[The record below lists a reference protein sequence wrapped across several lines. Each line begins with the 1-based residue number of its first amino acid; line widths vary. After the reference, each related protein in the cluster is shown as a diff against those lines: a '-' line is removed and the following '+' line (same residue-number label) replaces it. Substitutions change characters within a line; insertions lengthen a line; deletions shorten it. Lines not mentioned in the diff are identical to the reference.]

1 MSAFHKAL
9 QGVDRETPNIT
20 FRIGCVANDDWA
32 SRRRIPGIQDRCHFR
47 FVETDMEEPGF
58 WTKFAFIKLAR
69 AKGWTWDEDG
79 NWLCP
84 ECSEKGG
91 EE

>member
-9 QGVDRETPNIT
+9 ENVERVPLFEVLIHCSGTGTWGATASQERFRED
-20 FRIGCVANDDWA
+20 GCCTISHHERDLLA
-32 SRRRIPGIQDRCHFR
+32 RP
-47 FVETDMEEPGF
+47 
-58 WTKFAFIKLAR
+58 TKFDAVKN
-69 AKGWTWDEDG
+69 AKENGWTWDEDG

-84 ECSEKGG
+84 ECSKGG